1 MDIRQAVSEEDTRHL
16 LETIV
21 DDDEAPKRDDA
32 APPWP
37 SALLHAIDRAR
48 DAELANAVSP
58 TEIMIVDF
66 YKTGRLSQR
75 TGQIFLDM
83 ARHPLF
89 DPKDI
94 RSETIVHLLRR
105 LERPFAET
113 AMQTYNLWQEGDGN
127 QRLEFVVLD
136 YLEVFR
142 EIMRHPEW
150 KHQFDL
156 TFRPVFDAAGNRLIG
171 PPSSSFWWERIQ
183 KKLPD
188 GAAVGVTQLYFDET
202 FQKQNQGIDTGSMA
216 SMNMGLGAR
225 CKPGSIKMF
234 CLLPTYS
241 KDAAVGAG
249 LTPDQIKKRV
259 MDVHQASIGVRHSL
273 GSRHE

>member
-16 LETIV
+16 LEAIV

-37 SALLHAIDRAR
+37 SALRHAIDRER

-127 QRLEFVVLD
+127 QRLELVVLD

-142 EIMRHPEW
+142 EIMRNPEW
-150 KHQFDL
+150 KDQFDL
-156 TFRPVFDAAGNRLIG
+156 TFRPIFDAEGGRLIG
-171 PPSSSFWWERIQ
+171 PPSSGFWWERIQ
-183 KKLPD
+183 KKLPP

-202 FQKQNQGIDTGSMA
+202 FQKQNQDRYRIHGVDEH
-216 SMNMGLGAR
+216 
-225 CKPGSIKMF
+225 
-234 CLLPTYS
+234 
-241 KDAAVGAG
+241 GAG
-249 LTPDQIKKRV
+249 RSVQARFYQ
-259 MDVHQASIGVRHSL
+259 DVLSASNI
-273 GSRHE
+273 